1 VTHDPQEYERRWL
14 HTNQSVEVV
23 TPEGDIVGQNG
34 KQRSAVIKG
43 LSPSGGFQTSPCR
56 AVCDTARRAGFI
68 LADMHGHSVELHPD
82 TTSMDMT
89 QRLLYAKRL

>member
-1 VTHDPQEYERRWL
+1 MTHDPQEYERRWL
-14 HTNQSVEVV
+14 HTNQSVEVAI
-23 TPEGDIVGQNG
+23 PEGDVAGQNSN
-34 KQRSAVIKG
+34 QRSAVIKG
-43 LSPSGGFQTSPCR
+43 LSPSGGLQPCLCR
-56 AVCDTARRAGFI
+56 AVRDTAWRAGFI